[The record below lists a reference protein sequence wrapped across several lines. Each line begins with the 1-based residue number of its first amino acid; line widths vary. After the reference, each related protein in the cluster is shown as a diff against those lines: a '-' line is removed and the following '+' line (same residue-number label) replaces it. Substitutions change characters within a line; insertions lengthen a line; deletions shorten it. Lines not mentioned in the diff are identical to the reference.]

1 MSMRIAI
8 VEDKREDREELCV
21 LLEQY
26 CSARGVDA
34 EYTCFPSGDALLA
47 AFEPGTYHCVFL
59 DIYMNGRDGMETARE
74 LRRQDDACRL
84 IFYTISLAHA
94 VESYE
99 VRASWYLTKPL
110 SERRLADAMDVVCAA
125 QLYAEHAVHV
135 PIKGVD
141 TKVRM
146 SDILYMDYAD
156 RKTRLHLADRTLT
169 VDETAGE
176 LMSLLDADERFL
188 ICNRSVIVNLDQVER
203 AEEHDF
209 LMKNGDAVPL
219 RLRGRAVL
227 KKVFLEWSLRELR
240 REGQP

>member
-1 MSMRIAI
+1 
-8 VEDKREDREELCV
+8 
-21 LLEQY
+21 
-26 CSARGVDA
+26 
-34 EYTCFPSGDALLA
+34 
-47 AFEPGTYHCVFL
+47 
-59 DIYMNGRDGMETARE
+59 METARE
-74 LRRQDDACRL
+74 LRRQDNTCRL
-84 IFYTISLAHA
+84 IFYTISLEHA

-110 SERRLADAMDVVCAA
+110 SARRLADAMDVVCAA

-135 PIKGVD
+135 HIKGVD

-176 LMSLLDADERFL
+176 LMNLLDADERFL

-227 KKVFLEWSLRELR
+227 KNVFLEWSLRELR